1 MDNLTHSLVGYTL
14 ARAGLGRQTPYAAAT
29 LVIASNVPDLDVVS
43 AFSGGSVGYLAA
55 HRGPTHGPIGYFLLG
70 GATAFFMLG
79 WLAWR
84 GRKNSTLPRA
94 SIRIA
99 AQLFALALCGS
110 AIHALMDLPTSY
122 GTRLFSPFVWTWY
135 AFDWLPI
142 VDIYLWALLASGLAL
157 AWRMPRARRQIAI
170 GVLVLVLVNYAGR
183 AVLHEWAIR
192 NGAVY
197 TADGAARPCASAP
210 TLVRHPSV
218 IEAGFGGPGACI
230 QAAALPTFFSPFR
243 WRIVR
248 QYPNGYEISER
259 LLLANTTDWP
269 AMWLPSESGADV
281 ARARATHT
289 GRVFLNFSRFPAAHV
304 VQIRPLGTTV
314 RLVDARF
321 VGAVLGFGAD
331 SPAQA
336 PFVVTVEIGPRGDV
350 LREQLGN

>member
-1 MDNLTHSLVGYTL
+1 LDNITHSLVGYTL
-14 ARAGLGRQTPYAAAT
+14 ARAGLGRHTPYAAAT
-29 LVIASNVPDLDVVS
+29 LVIASNIPDVDIVS
-43 AFSGGSVGYLAA
+43 AFRGGSVAYLAA
-55 HRGPTHGPIGYFLLG
+55 HRGPTHGPLGFLLLAA
-70 GATAFFMLG
+70 ATAAIVVG

-84 GRKNSTLPRA
+84 RRKDATLPRVTVA
-94 SIRIA
+94 VAGQICV
-99 AQLFALALCGS
+99 LAICGT

-122 GTRLFSPFVWTWY
+122 GTRLFSPFDWTWY

-142 VDIYLWALLASGLAL
+142 VDIYLWALLAVGLV
-157 AWRMPRARRQIAI
+157 ARSIAPKGRREI
-170 GVLVLVLVNYAGR
+170 AVGVLVLVLANYAAR
-183 AVLHEWAIR
+183 AGLHEWAIR
-192 NGAVY
+192 QGAAF
-197 TADGAARPCASAP
+197 TADGANRPCASAP

-218 IEAGFGGPGACI
+218 IETALGGPGACI

-259 LLLANTTDWP
+259 NLLASRGTSP
-269 AMWLPSESGADV
+269 SIWLPSEAGHEV
-281 ARARATHT
+281 ARARATRT

-321 VGAVLGFGAD
+321 AGAVLGFGTD

-336 PFVVTVEIGPRGDV
+336 PFVVTVEIGPGGDV

>member
-1 MDNLTHSLVGYTL
+1 LDNLTHSLVGYTL

-55 HRGPTHGPIGYFLLG
+55 HRGPTHGPLGFLLLG
-70 GATAFFMLG
+70 GATALFVLG
-79 WLAWR
+79 WIAWR
-84 GRKNSTLPRA
+84 SRSDVTRPRPSRRMA
-94 SIRIA
+94 V
-99 AQLFALALCGS
+99 QLVGLALCGS

-142 VDIYLWALLASGLAL
+142 IDIYLWALLVLGLIL
-157 AWRMPRARRQIAI
+157 AWRLPRARRPIAI

-183 AVLHEWAIR
+183 AGLHEWAIR

-197 TADGAARPCASAP
+197 TANGAARPCVSAP

-218 IEAGFGGPGACI
+218 IEAGFGGPDACI

-259 LLLANTTDWP
+259 DLLADSSEWP
-269 AMWLPSESGADV
+269 SMWLPSESGVEV

-304 VQIRPLGTTV
+304 VQIRPMGTTV

-321 VGAVLGFGAD
+321 VGAVLGFGTD

-336 PFVVTVEIGPRGDV
+336 PFVVTVEIGPQGNV